1 MNEQNPGLSGATVKF
16 AQVPGFP
23 DGQELM
29 AVELHVACHP
39 ARFPFSVPLEAR
51 MIFFFSYLFLNC
63 CREVRISAPLG
74 RL

>member
-39 ARFPFSVPLEAR
+39 AHFPCFQCLLRPEG
-51 MIFFFSYLFLNC
+51 FFFFFIFIFKLL
-63 CREVRISAPLG
+63 
-74 RL
+74 

>member
-1 MNEQNPGLSGATVKF
+1 MNKNPGLSGATFKF

-29 AVELHVACHP
+29 AVELHVAFQP
-39 ARFPFSVPLEAR
+39 AYFPFSVPLEAR
-51 MIFFFSYLFLNC
+51 RIFFLIFIFK
-63 CREVRISAPLG
+63 